1 MRRTAIAL
9 LFAGLAV
16 ATTVGLWAPPPA
28 VRAQAPPD
36 VYINVTGGGSKKLNI
51 AIPDFT
57 VVTGADSSGLS
68 KLIPSVVGND
78 LTLSGSFSVVAGA
91 DRVPA
96 NSPDALRQLWANY
109 AAAGAHAG
117 AHGLLTVRGDRAEAE
132 VRLYDLTTPDFRLI
146 ATRKF
151 ESAAPQPSTPSF
163 DWRRRLAHKIA
174 DDIVLQFTGEA
185 GVADTKISY
194 VVGPSGAKE
203 IVVADYDGMGTSPV
217 TRNGSINLSPVW
229 SPDARS
235 IAFTSFMNGYPDLF
249 RLFPFEPRRG
259 VQTLASFHGINSSP
273 SWSPDGKYL
282 ALTLS
287 KDGNPEIYVLTIQTG
302 TLQRLTRHASID
314 TEPTWSPTGTQ
325 IAFVSDRAGSPK
337 IFVMERDGSNVR
349 QLTTGGFHTQP
360 RWSPKADTIVYTQRE
375 GVHNLYAITPAG
387 TNARPLTSGQGDNQG
402 STWAPDGRHLAF
414 QSNRSGRWQVY
425 MMSLDGTMTTQITT
439 GAAESTSPSW
449 SPRLP

>member
-1 MRRTAIAL
+1 VRRIAIAV

-16 ATTVGLWAPPPA
+16 ATTIGLWAPPSP

-51 AIPDFT
+51 AIPEFT
-57 VVTGADSSGLS
+57 VVAGTDGAGLA
-68 KLIPSVVGND
+68 KLIPSVAGND
-78 LTLSGSFSVVAGA
+78 LTLSGSFSVVAGS

-96 NSPDALRQLWANY
+96 NNPDALRQIWANFV
-109 AAAGAHAG
+109 AAGAHVG
-117 AHGLLTVRGDRAEAE
+117 AHGLLTFRGDRTETE
-132 VRLYDLTTPDFRLI
+132 VRLYDLTAPDFRLI

-151 ESAAPQPSTPSF
+151 EASAAQPPTPGF
-163 DWRRRLAHKIA
+163 DWRRRLAHRIA
-174 DDIVLQFTGEA
+174 DDIVLQFTGEL

-203 IVVADYDGMGTSPV
+203 IVVADYDGVGMSPV
-217 TRNGSINLSPVW
+217 TRNGAINLSPVW

-273 SWSPDGKYL
+273 SWSPDGKSL

-287 KDGNPEIYVLTIQTG
+287 KDGNPEIYVLSVQSG
-302 TLQRLTRHASID
+302 ALQRLTRHASID
-314 TEPTWSPTGTQ
+314 TEPTWSPTGQQ
-325 IAFVSDRAGSPK
+325 IAFVSDRAGGAR
-337 IFVMERDGSNVR
+337 IFVMDRDGSNVR
-349 QLTTGGFHTQP
+349 QLTTSGFHTQP

-375 GVHNLYAITPAG
+375 GTHNLWAITPGG

-402 STWAPDGRHLAF
+402 ASWAPDGRHLAF

-425 MMSLDGTMTTQITT
+425 MMLLDGMETTQITS